1 VPGQYARAM
10 DDTAQRRQVRLRPIR
25 REDLA
30 MLEEWETNLL
40 EDDPFNCFGF
50 RDPRRREREWE
61 EDGLLSTERGH
72 LLVALTDGT
81 AIGDVGYRAVRYST
95 VGGAWNI
102 GASLLPEH
110 RGQGYGTAAQAA
122 LAEHLFATTLANR
135 VEASTDVENLPEQR
149 SLTKAGFTREGVL
162 RGAQFRAGEF
172 HDLVLYSRL
181 RGDPGSG
188 DPDGV
193 I

>member
-1 VPGQYARAM
+1 M
-10 DDTAQRRQVRLRPIR
+10 DDTAQNRQVRLRPIR
-25 REDLA
+25 RDDLP
-30 MLEEWETNLL
+30 MLEEWETNTL
-40 EDDPFNCFGF
+40 EDDPFNYFGF

-61 EDGLLSTERGH
+61 EDGLLNNERGH
-72 LLVALTDGT
+72 LLVERPDGT
-81 AIGDVGYRAVRYST
+81 VVGDVGFRAVRYST

-110 RGQGYGTAAQAA
+110 RGKGYGTAAQAA
-122 LAEHLFATTLANR
+122 LVEHLFATTLANR
-135 VEASTDVENLPEQR
+135 VEAGTDVENLPEQW

-181 RGDPGSG
+181 RGDPGPGESG
-188 DPDGV
+188 GV